1 MASVRVPKA
10 GPLKAQ
16 LACYYILGQL
26 RYGETAVV
34 DGLPSMLP
42 DTRRGFLWF
51 GNELYYAYCS
61 ETAVGE
67 FGVAKVGLTGNPSIV
82 TTINSDG
89 TNHAGFNFTIA
100 GSILWVGMTRIEGN
114 SSRIEV
120 FTETV

>member
-1 MASVRVPKA
+1 MMSQQIQRSERVPKA

-16 LACYYILGQL
+16 LACYYILGEL

-42 DTRRGFLWF
+42 DTRRGFF
-51 GNELYYAYCS
+51 FYGNELYYAYCS

-67 FGVAKVGLTGNPSIV
+67 FGVAKVGLTGNPSVV

-89 TNHAGFNFTIA
+89 TNHAGLQLHHCRQYLMGRDDTD
-100 GSILWVGMTRIEGN
+100 R
-114 SSRIEV
+114 RQ
-120 FTETV
+120 